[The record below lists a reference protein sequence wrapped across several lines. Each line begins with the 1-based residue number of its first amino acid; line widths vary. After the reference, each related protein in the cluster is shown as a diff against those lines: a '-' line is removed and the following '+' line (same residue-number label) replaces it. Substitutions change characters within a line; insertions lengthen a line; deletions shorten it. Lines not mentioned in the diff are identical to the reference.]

1 MNKILTISIAA
12 YNVERFLEQCLDSL
26 LIPSM
31 EKLEILI
38 ENDGSK
44 DNTAV
49 IGKQYEEKYPGVIRL
64 VNKENGGYGSTI
76 NNSIRLATGKYFK
89 QLDGDD
95 WFNTDHLEQLV
106 SQLESVDVDCVY
118 TPYMEVYE
126 TDGHQC
132 LRQIENIPAGE
143 YPIEAVI
150 GAEWFK
156 QMHALAFR
164 TQLLRDHNVT
174 ILENCFYTDQEYVVY
189 PLLHTKRVYVYD
201 KYIYCY
207 RLGLAGQSV
216 SLEGWKK
223 HHAEHARVIKQLL
236 SHYGELNLCHPTVK
250 ETIVQRISIL
260 LHDHY
265 QLYMA
270 LGDKQAEMK
279 ALDGYIRK
287 NHPAFFEIRKKTE
300 GKRIKLLRLSGF
312 MLYPLLRKKSK

>member
-1 MNKILTISIAA
+1 MDKILTISIAA
-12 YNVERFLEQCLDSL
+12 YNVEKFLEQCLDSL
-26 LIPSM
+26 LIPNM

-49 IGKQYEEKYPGVIRL
+49 LGKQYEEKYPGVIRL

-95 WFNTDHLEQLV
+95 WFDTAHLQHLIT
-106 SQLESVDVDCVY
+106 QLEAVDADCIY

-126 TDGHQC
+126 EDGHTC
-132 LRQIENIPAGE
+132 LRKIQDVSSGL
-143 YPIEAVI
+143 YPIEDLI
-150 GAEWFK
+150 GLEWFK
-156 QMHALAFR
+156 QMHALSFR
-164 TQLLRDHNVT
+164 TQLLQDHNVT
-174 ILENCFYTDQEYVVY
+174 ILEHCFYTDQEYVIY
-189 PLLHTKRVYVYD
+189 PLLHTKTVYVLD
-201 KYIYCY
+201 QHIYCY

-223 HHAEHARVIKQLL
+223 HHEEHARVIKQLL
-236 SHYGELNLCHPTVK
+236 SHYDELGLCPVAVK
-250 ETIVQRISIL
+250 DAVSQRICML

-265 QLYMA
+265 QLYLK
-270 LGDKQAEMK
+270 LGDKQKEMK
-279 ALDGYIRK
+279 ALDSYIRK
-287 NHPAFFEIRKKTE
+287 NHPDFFQLRKKSE

-312 MLYPLLRKKSK
+312 MLYPLLKK